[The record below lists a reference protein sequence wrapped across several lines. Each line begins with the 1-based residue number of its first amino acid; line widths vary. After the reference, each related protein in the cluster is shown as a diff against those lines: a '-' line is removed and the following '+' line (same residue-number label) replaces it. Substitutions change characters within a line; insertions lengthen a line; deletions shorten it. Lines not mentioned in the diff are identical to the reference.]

1 MPPFFKGDSMATYEV
16 NGEKIDIQ
24 PSDVVKCRVIA
35 KGYDGIELREAG
47 QVINL
52 SGKFFQSNCPSWVE
66 IEEVFE
72 AKKELVEQIVVG
84 TKKGRAK

>member
-1 MPPFFKGDSMATYEV
+1 MATYEV

-35 KGYDGIELREAG
+35 KGYDGVELREPAPQG
-47 QVINL
+47 EPPKFIDL
-52 SGKFFQSNCPSWVE
+52 AGKFFQSNCPSWVE

-84 TKKGRAK
+84 AKKGRAK

>member
-35 KGYDGIELREAG
+35 KGYDGVELREPG

-52 SGKFFQSNCPSWVE
+52 EGKFFQSTCPSWVE